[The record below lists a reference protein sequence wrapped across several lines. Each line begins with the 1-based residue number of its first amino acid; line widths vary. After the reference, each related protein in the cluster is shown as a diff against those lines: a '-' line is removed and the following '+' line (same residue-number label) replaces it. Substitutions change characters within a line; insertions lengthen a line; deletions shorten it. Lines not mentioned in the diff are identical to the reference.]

1 MDLAIILGVFLVCVF
16 LTVPIGFS
24 IGLSVVAYALFTGS
38 INMGYVASG
47 LFAACDSF
55 TLMAIPFFI
64 LSGALMEGGG
74 LSKRL
79 VLFFDSLVGHF
90 TGGLAIVTVVTCMFF
105 GAISGSGP
113 ATTAAVGAIM
123 VPTMIEKGYD
133 KKFAMA
139 LVAASG
145 CLGVIIP
152 PSIPMVT
159 YGISVNASIASM
171 FMGGFVPGIVLG
183 TLLIVT
189 AVFMCKQQGFTGN
202 GETFTW
208 GKVWK
213 CFKEAFWAILSPVI
227 ILGGIYSG
235 ICTPTEAAV
244 VSVVYALL
252 VGLFAYKELNL
263 QNTYTKLAE
272 AASTHGTVNII
283 VGTSAILGRV
293 LTLEQIP
300 DAVANSMMSLTDNK
314 IVILLLINLLLL
326 GCGCL
331 LETNSSILILA
342 PILFPVAASFGV
354 DMVHF
359 GIIMV
364 VNLAIGFI
372 TPPVGVNLFVACGIG
387 NIPFADLV
395 KKILPFLAVLL
406 IGLMLITFVPD
417 ITLGVPKMLGYVE
430 DFGGYYFK

>member
-1 MDLAIILGVFLVCVF
+1 MAAILIVFLGCVF
-16 LTVPIGFS
+16 ASVPIGYA
-24 IGLSVVAYALFTGS
+24 IGLSCVAYALTAGTV
-38 INMGYVASG
+38 NMGYIASG
-47 LFAACDSF
+47 LFASCDSF
-55 TLMAIPFFI
+55 PLMAIPFFI

-79 VLFFDSLVGHF
+79 VLFFDSLVGHL
-90 TGGLAIVTVVTCMFF
+90 TGGLAIVTVITCMFF

-123 VPTMIEKGYD
+123 VPTMVEKGYD

-152 PSIPMVT
+152 PSIPMVS
-159 YGISVNASIASM
+159 YGISVNASIATM
-171 FMGGFVPGIVLG
+171 FMGGFLPGIVLG
-183 TLLIVT
+183 TLLIIT
-189 AVFMCKQQGFTGN
+189 AVWSCKKHGFTGN
-202 GETFTW
+202 GEKFSW
-208 GKVWK
+208 KKVWVS
-213 CFKEAFWAILSPVI
+213 FKDAFWAILSPVI

-235 ICTPTEAAV
+235 IFTPTEAAV

-252 VGLFAYKELNL
+252 VGFFAYKELNL
-263 QNTYTKLAE
+263 KNTYQKFAE
-272 AASTHGTVNII
+272 AACTHGTVNII
-283 VGTSAILGRV
+283 VGTSTILGRV

-300 DAVANSMMSLTDNK
+300 DAVASAMISLTDNK
-314 IVILLLINLLLL
+314 IVILLIINLLLL
-326 GCGCL
+326 ACGCL

-342 PILFPVAASFGV
+342 PILYPVVASYGV
-354 DMVHF
+354 SIIHF

-387 NIPFADLV
+387 KIPFADLV
-395 KKILPFLAVLL
+395 KKIIPFLIALL
-406 IGLMLITFVPD
+406 IGLILITYVPA
-417 ITLGVPKMLGYVE
+417 ISMTLPNLIAK
-430 DFGGYYFK
+430 

>member
-1 MDLAIILGVFLVCVF
+1 MAAILIVFLGCVF
-16 LTVPIGFS
+16 ASVPIGFA
-24 IGLSVVAYALFTGS
+24 IGLSVVAYALTAGTV
-38 INMGYVASG
+38 NMGYIASG
-47 LFAACDSF
+47 LFASCDSVP
-55 TLMAIPFFI
+55 LMAIPFFI

-79 VLFFDSLVGHF
+79 VQFFDSLVGHL
-90 TGGLAIVTVVTCMFF
+90 TGGLAIVTVITCMFF

-123 VPTMIEKGYD
+123 VPTMVEKGYD

-152 PSIPMVT
+152 PSIPMVS
-159 YGISVNASIASM
+159 YGISVNASIATM
-171 FMGGFVPGIVLG
+171 FMGGFLPGILLG
-183 TLLIVT
+183 MLLIIT
-189 AVFMCKQQGFTGN
+189 AVSSCKKQGFTGN
-202 GETFTW
+202 GEKFSW
-208 GKVWK
+208 KKVGES
-213 CFKEAFWAILSPVI
+213 FKDAFWAILSPVI

-235 ICTPTEAAV
+235 VFTPTEAAV

-252 VGLFAYKELNL
+252 VGAFAYKELNL
-263 QNTYTKLAE
+263 KNIYQKFAE

-283 VGTSAILGRV
+283 VGTSTILGRV

-300 DAVANSMMSLTDNK
+300 DAVANAMISLTNNK
-314 IVILLLINLLLL
+314 IVILLIINLLLL
-326 GCGCL
+326 ACGCL

-342 PILFPVAASFGV
+342 PILYPVVASFGV
-354 DMVHF
+354 DIVHF

-387 NIPFADLV
+387 KIPFADLV
-395 KKILPFLAVLL
+395 KRIVPFLIALL
-406 IGLMLITFVPD
+406 IGLVLITYIPA
-417 ITLGVPKMLGYVE
+417 ISMTLPGLLAK
-430 DFGGYYFK
+430 

>member
-1 MDLAIILGVFLVCVF
+1 MGAATILIVFLGCVF
-16 LTVPIGFS
+16 ASVPIGFS
-24 IGLSVVAYALFTGS
+24 IGLSVVAYALSTGS
-38 INMGYVASG
+38 INMGYIASG
-47 LFAACDSF
+47 LFASCDSF
-55 TLMAIPFFI
+55 PLMAIPFFI

-79 VLFFDSLVGHF
+79 VLFFESLVGHL

-123 VPTMIEKGYD
+123 VPTMVEKGYD

-139 LVAASG
+139 LVAAAG

-152 PSIPMVT
+152 PSIPMVS
-159 YGISVNASIASM
+159 YGISVNASIATM
-171 FMGGFVPGIVLG
+171 FMGGFLPGIVLG
-183 TLLIVT
+183 TLLIIT
-189 AVFMCKQQGFTGN
+189 AVTVCRKNGFTGN
-202 GETFTW
+202 GEAFSW
-208 GKVWK
+208 KKVK
-213 CFKEAFWAILSPVI
+213 ASFKDAFWAILSPVI

-235 ICTPTEAAV
+235 LFTPTEAAV
-244 VSVVYALL
+244 VSVVYALF

-263 QNTYTKLAE
+263 KVIYKKFAE
-272 AASTHGTVNII
+272 AACTHGTVNII
-283 VGTSAILGRV
+283 VGTSTILGRV

-300 DAVANSMMSLTDNK
+300 DAVAHTMIGLTDNK
-314 IVILLLINLLLL
+314 IVILLIINLLLL

-342 PILFPVAASFGV
+342 PILYPVVASFGV
-354 DMVHF
+354 DIVHF

-387 NIPFADLV
+387 NIPFAELV
-395 KKILPFLAVLL
+395 KKIVPFLCVLL
-406 IGLMLITFVPD
+406 IGLVIITYVPAV
-417 ITLGVPKMLGYVE
+417 TLALPRLLGYA
-430 DFGGYYFK
+430 G

>member
-1 MDLAIILGVFLVCVF
+1 MDAMVILVVFLVAVF
-16 LTVPIGFS
+16 TSVPIGFA
-24 IGLSVVAYALFTGS
+24 IGLSVVAYSLVTGTV
-38 INMGYVASG
+38 NMGYIASG
-47 LFAACDSF
+47 LFASCDSF
-55 TLMAIPFFI
+55 PLMAIPFFI

-79 VLFFDSLVGHF
+79 VNFFDSLVGHF
-90 TGGLAIVTVVTCMFF
+90 TGGLAIVTVVTCLFF

-113 ATTAAVGAIM
+113 ATTAAIGTIM
-123 VPTMIEKGYD
+123 VPTMVEKGYD

-152 PSIPMVT
+152 PSIPMVS

-171 FMGGFVPGIVLG
+171 FMGGFLPGILMG
-183 TLLIVT
+183 GLLIVT
-189 AVFMCKQQGFTGN
+189 AVWSLKRSGFTGS
-202 GETFTW
+202 GEPFSW
-208 GKVWK
+208 QRVWVS
-213 CFKEAFWAILSPVI
+213 FKDAIWALMCPAI

-235 ICTPTEAAV
+235 FFTPTEAAV

-252 VGLFAYKELNL
+252 VGLFAYKELTWKT
-263 QNTYTKLAE
+263 TYKKFAE
-272 AASTHGTVNII
+272 AACTHGTVNII
-283 VGTSAILGRV
+283 VGTSTILGRV

-300 DAVANSMMSLTDNK
+300 DAVATAMLSISENK
-314 IVILLLINLLLL
+314 IVILLIINLLLL
-326 GCGCL
+326 ICGCL

-342 PILFPVAASFGV
+342 PILYPVVATLGV
-354 DMVHF
+354 DIVHF

-387 NIPFADLV
+387 KIPFMDLV
-395 KKILPFLAVLL
+395 KRIIPFLISML
-406 IGLMLITFVPD
+406 IGLLI
-417 ITLGVPKMLGYVE
+417 ITYIPAVSTTLPALMA
-430 DFGGYYFK
+430 

>member
-1 MDLAIILGVFLVCVF
+1 MGGLIIVTVFLGCVF
-16 LTVPIGFS
+16 TTVPIGFA
-24 IGLSVVAYALFTGS
+24 IGLCVVAYSLFTGS
-38 INMGYVASG
+38 VNMNYIASG
-47 LFAACDSF
+47 LFASCDSF
-55 TLMAIPFFI
+55 PLMAIPFFI

-74 LSKRL
+74 LSRRL
-79 VLFFDSLVGHF
+79 VQFFDSLVGHL
-90 TGGLAIVTVVTCMFF
+90 TGGLAIVTVITCMFF

-123 VPTMIEKGYD
+123 VPTMVEKGYD

-139 LVAASG
+139 LVAAAG

-159 YGISVNASIASM
+159 YGISVNASIATM
-171 FMGGFVPGIVLG
+171 FMGGFLPGVVLG

-189 AVFMCKQQGFTGN
+189 AVHICKVSGFTGN
-202 GETFTW
+202 GEKFSFK
-208 GKVWK
+208 KVRAA
-213 CFKEAFWAILSPVI
+213 FKDAFWAILSPVI

-235 ICTPTEAAV
+235 QFTPTEAAV

-252 VGLFAYKELNL
+252 VGLFAYKELEL
-263 QNTYTKLAE
+263 KSTYKKFAE

-283 VGTSAILGRV
+283 VGTSTILGRV

-300 DAVANSMMSLTDNK
+300 DQVATAMLGFTDNR
-314 IVILLLINLLLL
+314 IVMLIIINLLLL
-326 GCGCL
+326 ACGCL

-342 PILFPVAASFGV
+342 PILFPVAASLGV
-354 DMVHF
+354 DMIHF

-387 NIPFADLV
+387 KIPFAELV
-395 KKILPFLAVLL
+395 KRIIPFLVALL
-406 IGLMLITFVPD
+406 IGLILITYIPA
-417 ITLGVPKMLGYVE
+417 ITLTLPRVFGYA
-430 DFGGYYFK
+430 G